1 MLNNT
6 VKIASM
12 FRDATVA
19 FIYETKLNLS
29 DHYQTTIVHSCNFL
43 PVQC

>member
-12 FRDATVA
+12 FQGTTVELVA
-19 FIYETKLNLS
+19 IIYETKLNLP
-29 DHYQTTIVHSCNFL
+29 DHYNTQL
-43 PVQC
+43 

>member
-12 FRDATVA
+12 FRDTTVA

-29 DHYQTTIVHSCNFL
+29 DHYSTQL
-43 PVQC
+43 